1 MHSEI
6 FTAKFSYLPVSTP
19 ALAQAA
25 DDISLYPNPTS
36 GHFTVRS
43 SAIIDRVSVHDLLG
57 RELYTHLCGSR
68 VVDADISSLPPG
80 VYFLSVNNNC
90 MKKIVKQ

>member
-19 ALAQAA
+19 AQAT

-57 RELYTHLCGSR
+57 RELYTHLCGPR
-68 VVDADISSLPPG
+68 VADADISSLPPG
-80 VYFLSVNNNC
+80 GYFLSVNNSC